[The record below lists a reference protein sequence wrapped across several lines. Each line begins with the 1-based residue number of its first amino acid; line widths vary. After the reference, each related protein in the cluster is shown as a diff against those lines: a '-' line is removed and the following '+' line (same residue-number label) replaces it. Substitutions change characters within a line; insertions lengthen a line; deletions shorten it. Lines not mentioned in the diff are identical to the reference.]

1 MRRRYLAIL
10 LVVLVAGWA
19 FASGQSEMSSESGS
33 EPAEVMRIR
42 FATILAPG
50 DPMAEAGERFAELV
64 SEKSGGTIEVE
75 TYPGGALGGER
86 DNLEALRTGSLEV
99 AGVSSL
105 ADAIFFAPE
114 YSVFSAAYLIKD
126 RDHLRRAWAGEVGQE
141 INSHI
146 EETLGIKTL
155 TLMDRGPRQLTSNVR
170 VDSVEDVQGLKM
182 RVPNN
187 QVYLEIWEALGANP
201 VPVAFPELYGALQTG
216 VVGAQENPLATIY
229 SSKFYEVQDYLA
241 LTNHVIEAYKFQT
254 SKRWFDRLTPEQQ
267 EIIQS
272 AAVEAAEY
280 GNELVRQSEE
290 QLVGELES
298 LGMTIVEP
306 DIESFRQKAMPKV
319 LELGETYFKPGLVEK
334 VLEIADE

>member
-1 MRRRYLAIL
+1 MNKRIL
-10 LVVLVAGWA
+10 LLIGLGLMVAGA
-19 FASGQSEMSSESGS
+19 VFATGGTESEAA
-33 EPAEVMRIR
+33 PVMKIR

-64 SEKSGGTIEVE
+64 AEKSGGSILVE
-75 TYPGGALGGER
+75 TYPGGSLGGER
-86 DNLEALRTGSLEV
+86 ENLEALRTGSLEV

-114 YSVFSAAYLIKD
+114 YAVFSAAYLVRD
-126 RDHLRRAWAGEVGQE
+126 RDHLNRSWAGEVGQE

-146 EETLGIKTL
+146 ERTLGIKTL
-155 TLMDRGPRQLTSNVR
+155 TLMDRGPRQLTSNKR
-170 VDSVEDVQGLKM
+170 VDSVADVQGLKM

-187 QVYLEIWEALGANP
+187 QVYLDIWEALGANP

-216 VVGAQENPLATIY
+216 VVSAQENPLATIY
-229 SSKFYEVQDYLA
+229 SSKFCEVQDYLA
-241 LTNHVIEAYKFQT
+241 LTNHVIEAYKFQC
-254 SKRWFDRLTPEQQ
+254 SKKWFDGLTPEQQ
-267 EIIQS
+267 QIIQS
-272 AAVEAAEY
+272 AAVEAAAY

-290 QLVGELES
+290 SLVSELES

-306 DIESFRQKAMPKV
+306 DVESFRQRAMAKV

-334 VLEIADE
+334 VLADAQ